1 LAPGPEEVRGLAEAL
16 ETPAA
21 RRAERIVSIDL
32 FRGLTILAMI
42 FVNHLS
48 PLQDIPAWMKHVPPD
63 QDGMT
68 FVDVVFPAFL
78 FIVGMAIPLAIGRRL
93 ERGESRLRMAWH
105 VLMRTLSLLVIG
117 VFMVNIRSLDPDA
130 TGMSRDAWVLLMFGS
145 VILIWNQ
152 YPRTAGRRYL
162 FIVLRVLGVAGLIWM
177 ATIYRGHWGEAV
189 TRMQT
194 AWWGILGLIGWAYLA
209 STLTYA
215 VFHRRPAALVGMLA
229 LFIAL
234 YIGDAAGRFDFP
246 VARQVKEWVWLG
258 GHIGGHSAI
267 TVAGILVTMIL
278 LDARPGQTPAR
289 RILAILL
296 FAAGLFA
303 AGYLLRPLHGISKN
317 MATPT
322 WCLYSSAICCV
333 AYVILYWLVDVVQ
346 CVPLARPL
354 AQFGANPLLAYIL
367 PDIFW
372 AALGLLGVTF
382 FSEHWNAGGEAIAR
396 AAVFAVLMV
405 ALSVW
410 LWRLHVRLHV

>member
-1 LAPGPEEVRGLAEAL
+1 LALTL
-16 ETPAA
+16 EQPAA
-21 RRAERIVSIDL
+21 RRTERIVSIDL

-48 PLQDIPAWMKHVPPD
+48 PLQDIPAWMKHMPAQ

-78 FIVGMAIPLAIGRRL
+78 FIVGMAIPLAVGRRL
-93 ERGESRLRMAWH
+93 ERGESRLRVAGH

-117 VFMVNIRSLDPDA
+117 VFMVNIRSLDPAA
-130 TGMSRDAWVLLMFGS
+130 TGMSRDAWVLLMFIS
-145 VILIWNQ
+145 VILVWYQ
-152 YPRTAGRRYL
+152 YPRAEGWWHL

-177 ATIYRGHWGEAV
+177 AAIYHGHWGDAV

-194 AWWGILGLIGWAYLA
+194 AWWGILGLIGWAYLS

-215 VFHRRPAALVGMLA
+215 VFRRRPAALVGMLA

-234 YIGDAAGRFDFP
+234 YIGDAKGRLDFAGP
-246 VARQVKEWVWLG
+246 VRDWVGLG
-258 GHIGGHSAI
+258 GHIGGHAAI

-278 LDARPGQTPAR
+278 LDARPGQTPGR
-289 RILAILL
+289 RMLAILL

-333 AYVILYWLVDVVQ
+333 AYVILYWLVDVAQ

-354 AQFGANPLLAYIL
+354 AQSGANPLLAYIL

-372 AALGLLGVTF
+372 AVLGLLGVTF

-396 AAVFAVLMV
+396 AAVFSVLMV